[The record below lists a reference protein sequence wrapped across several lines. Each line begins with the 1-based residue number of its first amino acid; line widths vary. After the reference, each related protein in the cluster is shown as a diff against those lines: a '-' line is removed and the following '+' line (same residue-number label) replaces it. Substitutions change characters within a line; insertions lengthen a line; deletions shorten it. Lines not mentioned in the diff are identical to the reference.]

1 MTFQK
6 IKNIVVSI
14 METTD
19 SLQLNL
25 KTDNQVTDNSNANKK
40 RQFETDQEPVPENEN
55 NETIKYK

>member
-1 MTFQK
+1 
-6 IKNIVVSI
+6 

-40 RQFETDQEPVPENEN
+40 RARRKIKTFTDAFFFK
-55 NETIKYK
+55 TTF